1 MAQYSFEN
9 IQPIIIQMN
18 TAESETLTLDEQL
31 KQFQNNRFLSMPISG
46 TIAWTVI
53 GIGSFFL
60 EQAWASLLIFIA
72 TGSIFYLGLGVAK
85 LTGEDLLGK
94 TRKGNLF
101 DKLFLSTTAMSIL
114 VFAIAIPFY
123 NSVPQSLPMSV
134 GILTGLMWM
143 PFSLMIGHWLGFFHT
158 ISRTFLVVAVYYLV
172 PDYPIAAI
180 SAVIVLIYLI
190 TIYLLAKRPI
200 DKVANA

>member
-1 MAQYSFEN
+1 
-9 IQPIIIQMN
+9 
-18 TAESETLTLDEQL
+18 
-31 KQFQNNRFLSMPISG
+31 MPISG

-60 EQAWASLLIFIA
+60 DQVWASLLIFIA

-158 ISRTFLVVAVYYLV
+158 IFTDNSSRRRCIIWF
-172 PDYPIAAI
+172 PII
-180 SAVIVLIYLI
+180 ELPPFPPSSS
-190 TIYLLAKRPI
+190 
-200 DKVANA
+200 